1 MAQGELK
8 LREQVVLKLRELI
21 LSGELAAGQRVAEIP
36 ISERLGVSRTPVRQ
50 ALTVLA
56 QEGLLGLAGKRG
68 YLVHEFTAKD
78 IEDAIDVRGILE
90 GAAVRLVAEHGPD
103 GLLLSALDAC
113 LDEGANIT
121 EKQHYGLD
129 DDVRWAE
136 VNGRFHHLIVDACA
150 NRALQGAL
158 ALNDKLPFASS
169 QAVLGGDASSAL
181 IAAQH
186 RSVIVRAQ
194 ADHRQIVAA
203 LRQRQG
209 ARVEALMREHA
220 RLALTNVT
228 LFQARPVQ
236 PFL

>member
-36 ISERLGVSRTPVRQ
+36 IAERLGVSRTPVRQ

-56 QEGLLGLAGKRG
+56 QEGLLGAAGKRG

-90 GAAVRLVAEHGPD
+90 GAAARIVAENGPD
-103 GLLLSALDAC
+103 AELLAALESC
-113 LDEGANIT
+113 LAAGAAIT
-121 EKQHYGLD
+121 DKPHYGLD
-129 DDVRWAE
+129 DDVQWAE
-136 VNGRFHHLIVDACA
+136 INGRFHRLLVDASA
-150 NRALQGAL
+150 NRALIAAL

-169 QAVLGGDASSAL
+169 QAVAGGDPPSPR

-186 RSVIVRAQ
+186 RDVMVRAQ
-194 ADHRQIVAA
+194 ADHRQIVTA

-220 RLALTNVT
+220 RLALMNVA
-228 LFQARPVQ
+228 LFRAT
-236 PFL
+236 